1 MKGLSPASRP
11 GALICPLCETGE
23 LRCSSHHAARCEDCG
38 APSSGVVSQ
47 ALLEIASL
55 PEALGPHACECGHP
69 EMRLLPDGTYHCP
82 ACGSEVLPID
92 APTSPSESDEEG
104 LAYWSGWADGRVGER
119 GTFVDNPNLARWDNP
134 SDRLAYYRGHRA
146 GSEAG
151 RRASHCRPINL
162 SVVGGEGSPQARKVP
177 TLPAVTVG
185 RVKCGARR

>member
-23 LRCSSHHAARCEDCG
+23 LRCSSHHAARCEACG

-82 ACGSEVLPID
+82 AFGSEVLSFE
-92 APTSPSESDEEG
+92 ASRQSEPEHHGE
-104 LAYWSGWADGRVGER
+104 AYRAGWVDGRFRKFGSFTE
-119 GTFVDNPNLARWDNP
+119 NPNLARWGDP
-134 SDRLAYYRGHRA
+134 PDRLDYYRGHRA
-146 GSEAG
+146 VTNEA
-151 RRASHCRPINL
+151 RRARN
-162 SVVGGEGSPQARKVP
+162 
-177 TLPAVTVG
+177 G
-185 RVKCGARR
+185 RTPHASGTHFG